1 MGKNYSPCIDVCK
14 YRDDGHCIGCS
25 MTKNQ
30 KKISKSLKSKD
41 KQLAFEGL
49 VKMQQEQLGG
59 FEAWEKAHKQRY
71 RDKDSSGAR
80 NSLTGSYRPK

>member
-25 MTKNQ
+25 MTKIQ

-41 KQLAFEGL
+41 KQLAFLEL
-49 VKMQQEQLGG
+49 IRMQQNLLGG
-59 FEAWEKAHKQRY
+59 FETWERAHKQRY
-71 RDKDSSGAR
+71 SGKD
-80 NSLTGSYRPK
+80 